1 MFSRIGSEISTTSC
15 VWKTLDFEIRVI
27 IYHNVQNSP
36 LVYPPPLLSIMFTL
50 NRIDKPNKS
59 FSGWV
64 AAADVAVTSSVSAF
78 NSKISHHF
86 YRVRVKG
93 SWRCVC
99 CVIISWIENNHHI
112 NGSVLFCF
120 QFYWPFQNVYTLCS
134 WQMTTSK
141 FLLR

>member
-59 FSGWV
+59 LFGMS
-64 AAADVAVTSSVSAF
+64 
-78 NSKISHHF
+78 
-86 YRVRVKG
+86 
-93 SWRCVC
+93 C
-99 CVIISWIENNHHI
+99 C
-112 NGSVLFCF
+112 C
-120 QFYWPFQNVYTLCS
+120 
-134 WQMTTSK
+134 
-141 FLLR
+141 